1 MLWALDVLQQE
12 TIVTAQSR
20 IVTDEGVRSGWIL
33 DAAEARAPELPEGLN
48 LKYDRGVGGFMYHP
62 Q

>member
-1 MLWALDVLQQE
+1 M
-12 TIVTAQSR
+12 TAQSR